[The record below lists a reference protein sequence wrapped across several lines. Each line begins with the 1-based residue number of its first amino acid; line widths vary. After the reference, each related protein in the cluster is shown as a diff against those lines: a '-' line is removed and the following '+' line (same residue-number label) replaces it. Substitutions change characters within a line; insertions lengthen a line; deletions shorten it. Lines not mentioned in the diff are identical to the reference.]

1 MTVDRSRSPLLILL
15 TVLLGGC
22 ALVAPAPP
30 ENVSLRPAP
39 SRLPT
44 YTVSGQTIIATPG
57 PVSVAVEPLVPEQL
71 ERYFQTRGAS
81 RTRGAGVNPFQGI
94 EEAITPFFIRIEN
107 RSKHQVAF
115 DPAAAVLKDNEDH
128 SAQAWDVANLHETF
142 PDKPQLLQAA
152 LKGVI
157 TGFLVIPADDS
168 REGLLIFPT
177 YSKEAKAL
185 FLQLT
190 SLYAGPTALPL
201 LFEFTVVPEASKSKE

>member
-1 MTVDRSRSPLLILL
+1 LTVHRSRSPLLILL
-15 TVLLGGC
+15 AVVLGGC
-22 ALVAPAPP
+22 ALVASAPP

-57 PVSVAVEPLVPEQL
+57 PLSVAVQPLVPEELQQ
-71 ERYFQTRGAS
+71 YF
-81 RTRGAGVNPFQGI
+81 RTSAAGVNPFQGI
-94 EEAITPFFIRIEN
+94 EEAIAPFFIRIEN

-115 DPAAAVLKDNEDH
+115 DPGAAVLKDNKGD
-128 SAQAWDVANLHETF
+128 SARAWDVATLHETF
-142 PDKPQLLQAA
+142 GEKPQLLQAA

-157 TGFLVIPADDS
+157 TSFLVIPADKS

-190 SLYAGPTALPL
+190 SLYAGPAALPL
-201 LFEFTVVPEASKSKE
+201 IFEFTVVPEASKSKE

>member
-1 MTVDRSRSPLLILL
+1 MHRSRSPLLILL

-22 ALVAPAPP
+22 ALIASAPP

-57 PVSVAVEPLVPEQL
+57 PVSVAVQPLVPEELQQ
-71 ERYFQTRGAS
+71 YF
-81 RTRGAGVNPFQGI
+81 RTHAAVRRRAAGVNPFQGI

-107 RSKHQVAF
+107 RSKSQVAF
-115 DPAAAVLKDNEDH
+115 DPGAAVLKDNGGD
-128 SAQAWDVANLHETF
+128 SARAWDVATLHETF
-142 PDKPQLLQAA
+142 GDKPELLQAA

-157 TGFLVIPADDS
+157 TSFVVIPADKS

-190 SLYAGPTALPL
+190 SLYAGPAALPL
-201 LFEFTVVPEASKSKE
+201 IFEFTVVPEASKSKE

>member
-1 MTVDRSRSPLLILL
+1 MAS
-15 TVLLGGC
+15 
-22 ALVAPAPP
+22 APP

-57 PVSVAVEPLVPEQL
+57 PVSVAVQPLVPEELQ
-71 ERYFQTRGAS
+71 RYF
-81 RTRGAGVNPFQGI
+81 RTRAAGVNPFQGI

-115 DPAAAVLKDNEDH
+115 DPAAAVLKDNEND
-128 SAQAWDVANLHETF
+128 SSQAWDVANLHETF
-142 PDKPQLLQAA
+142 GDKPQLLQAA
-152 LKGVI
+152 LKGMI
-157 TGFLVIPADDS
+157 TSFLVIPADDS

>member
-1 MTVDRSRSPLLILL
+1 MGS
-15 TVLLGGC
+15 
-22 ALVAPAPP
+22 APP
-30 ENVSLRPAP
+30 ENVNLRPAP

-57 PVSVAVEPLVPEQL
+57 PVSVAVQPLVPEEL
-71 ERYFQTRGAS
+71 EQYF
-81 RTRGAGVNPFQGI
+81 RTRASVRTRADGVNPFHGI

-115 DPAAAVLKDNEDH
+115 DPAAAVLKDNKNH
-128 SAQAWDVANLHETF
+128 SAQAWGVAELHETF
-142 PDKPQLLQAA
+142 GDKPELLQAA

-157 TGFLVIPADDS
+157 NGFLVIPADDS

-201 LFEFTVVPEASKSKE
+201 LFEFTVVPEMSKSKE